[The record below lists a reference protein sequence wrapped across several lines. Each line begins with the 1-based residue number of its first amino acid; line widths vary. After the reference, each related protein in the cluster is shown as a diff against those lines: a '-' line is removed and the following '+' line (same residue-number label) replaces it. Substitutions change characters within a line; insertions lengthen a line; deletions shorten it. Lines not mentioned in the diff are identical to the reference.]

1 VRACEGESEMG
12 KVVRRIGLSL
22 GADICWPLCYEQIM
36 ERLDLEIPWEG
47 DTVGVEVER
56 VTIEPFNLRQ
66 PCKYDVVLDRLTH
79 WYHLSREWIKKAIL
93 MDGLYVLNNPWAV
106 QSMEKHT
113 SYCAMMHLGMPVPET
128 WLVPP
133 KSYEPL
139 PDLPVTLKQYAK
151 LFDLGEVGKNLGYP
165 MFMKPYDGGGWKG
178 VSRIDDEAKLRK
190 SYEESGKFVMH
201 VQKAVHPFESFVRCI
216 GYGPQTYL
224 VRYDPNT
231 PLHDRYTMDRAFLTE
246 DEARLL
252 EEQTLVINSF
262 FGWDFNS
269 CESLRLNNVWHPIDF
284 ANPCPDSQVT
294 SLHMH
299 FPWLVKANLR
309 WSIFCA
315 VTKRKFRMNQDWAP
329 FYTIA
334 ANPDMSYREKLSA
347 YAKIARDRYESDRF
361 EEFCDEHLDHLDE
374 EAWEFFGTPN
384 AKDAIRRKV
393 AALYPTHEI
402 EAFTELF
409 WKRVQ
414 KWRADN
420 QKPDDS
426 VTRSPGLTYLA
437 EPKAYS

>member
-1 VRACEGESEMG
+1 
-12 KVVRRIGLSL
+12 VRRIGLSL

-36 ERLDLEIPWEG
+36 DRLDLEIPWEG
-47 DTVGVEVER
+47 DTVGLEVER

-79 WYHLSREWIKKAIL
+79 WYHLSREWIKKSIL

-113 SYCAMMHLGMPVPET
+113 SYCAMMHLGMPIPET
-128 WLVPP
+128 WLIPP
-133 KSYEPL
+133 KNYEPL

-151 LFDLGEVGKNLGYP
+151 LFDLGKLGEAVGYP
-165 MFMKPYDGGGWKG
+165 LFMKPYDGGGWKG
-178 VSRIDDEAKLRK
+178 VSRIDDEAKLRR

-201 VQKAVHPFESFVRCI
+201 LQKAVHPFDSFVRCI

-231 PLHDRYTMDRAFLTE
+231 PLHDRYTMDRAFLTA

-252 EEQTLVINSF
+252 EDQTLVINAF

-269 CESLRLNNVWHPIDF
+269 CESLRNNGVWQPIDF

-294 SLHMH
+294 SLHLH

-309 WSIFCA
+309 WSIYCA

-329 FYTIA
+329 FYAIA
-334 ANPDMSYREKLSA
+334 ANADMTYRDKLSA
-347 YAKIARDRYESDRF
+347 YAKLARERF
-361 EEFCDEHLDHLDE
+361 ESERFEDFCDAHLDHLDE
-374 EAWEFFGTPN
+374 ETWEFFGTPN
-384 AKDAIRRKV
+384 ARDAIRRKV
-393 AALYPTHEI
+393 AALYPAHEI

-409 WKRVQ
+409 WKRIQ
-414 KWRADN
+414 KWRTDN
-420 QKPDDS
+420 QKPDES
-426 VTRSPGLTYLA
+426 VTRSPYLTYL
-437 EPKAYS
+437 EQPKAYP